1 MQRANTKHGHSAL
14 KSNHLPGTIKV
25 PGLFLGISYKEEQII
40 SKYSGQL
47 IQTYPKIDGVFELN
61 LPVTLCSQ

>member
-47 IQTYPKIDGVFELN
+47 IQTYPKIE
-61 LPVTLCSQ
+61 